1 MGIFCFRDDEVSVN
15 RELFLQVKIIGIF
28 IEGDVADRRHV
39 RLVEK
44 VILSDLMDCN
54 NINIKSDNMYRRMAM
69 KRVAIITSS
78 DMGYQGRRE
87 DLSGPAIKEIVERE
101 GYQVVSMDILPDD
114 RSMLSKRMVEI
125 ADENQAELI
134 LTTGGTGFSPRD
146 VIERKVPGIPEAIR
160 AYSMTITNRAM
171 LSRATAGIRK
181 QTLII
186 NLPGSP
192 KAVKE
197 SLEYIIGALGHGIE
211 IMTGEAGNCAR

>member
-1 MGIFCFRDDEVSVN
+1 MKGR
-15 RELFLQVKIIGIF
+15 K
-28 IEGDVADRRHV
+28 
-39 RLVEK
+39 
-44 VILSDLMDCN
+44 
-54 NINIKSDNMYRRMAM
+54 M

-78 DMGYQGRRE
+78 DMGYQGKRE
-87 DLSGPAIKEIVERE
+87 DLSGPAIKEIAERE

-114 RSMLSKRMVEI
+114 RAMLSRRMAEI

-146 VIERKVPGIPEAIR
+146 VMPEATEEAIR
-160 AYSMTITNRAM
+160 AYSMTITKRAM

-181 QTLII
+181 KTLII

-211 IMTGEAGNCAR
+211 IMTGEAGNCARQ